1 MQGSGSEILFPRIRI
16 RLSWKKRIRIR
27 PEFGMKKICIAFTC
41 SFDCNSLNSLFSF
54 KQRIKE
60 VPSMAIKAITL
71 FLVCLFCLADGKGIS
86 LPQSNGLILV
96 NIATEISAMI
106 HPSIAQNN
114 VFFQPEMSKLIE
126 KQICKDKWKT
136 KKCKRQKLRN
146 RCKRKKVAKKCKET
160 CQKCQKSHVLLFMKK
175 ASLTISQHFNMQ
187 NTVTCAPKS
196 AMKIIIVAL
205 KIQVW
210 IHSRLE
216 IFDGHSNSW
225 NLSHRPFRVPQ
236 SSLAVG

>member
-1 MQGSGSEILFPRIRI
+1 MTQPNKSFA
-16 RLSWKKRIRIR
+16 LSQNAT
-27 PEFGMKKICIAFTC
+27 PGMKKICIAFTC

-114 VFFQPEMSKLIE
+114 VFFQPEISKLIE

-160 CQKCQKSHVLLFMKK
+160 CQKCPKITCPPLYEESQPNHFSAFQYAEHRDLCTKK
-175 ASLTISQHFNMQ
+175 CNEDNRCCTKDSGLN
-187 NTVTCAPKS
+187 
-196 AMKIIIVAL
+196 
-205 KIQVW
+205 
-210 IHSRLE
+210 
-216 IFDGHSNSW
+216 
-225 NLSHRPFRVPQ
+225 PFKT
-236 SSLAVG
+236 